1 MEIIKIR
8 ATKYQIIIVDLLELI
23 IIHGETGLITR
34 LKLTRPLN
42 DCYVQLFNSAT
53 TCDIHLK
60 PENLF
65 FFFNQ
70 DERSIISFRLF
81 KLRIFPINVI
91 LAWKQDFTLLFSSLS
106 NEIMEIQF
114 HQPTHQIYQEHR
126 VVHRIISIR
135 VKNIRI

>member
-8 ATKYQIIIVDLLELI
+8 ATKYQITIADLLELI
-23 IIHGETGLITR
+23 IIHGETCLIAR

-53 TCDIHLK
+53 TCDIYLK

-70 DERSIISFRLF
+70 DERSIIRLF
-81 KLRIFPINVI
+81 KLWIFPINVI

>member
-23 IIHGETGLITR
+23 IIHGETCLIAR

-65 FFFNQ
+65 FNQ

-91 LAWKQDFTLLFSSLS
+91 LA
-106 NEIMEIQF
+106 
-114 HQPTHQIYQEHR
+114 
-126 VVHRIISIR
+126 
-135 VKNIRI
+135 

>member
-8 ATKYQIIIVDLLELI
+8 ATKYQITIADLLELI
-23 IIHGETGLITR
+23 IIHGETCLIAR

-60 PENLF
+60 PENL

-91 LAWKQDFTLLFSSLS
+91 LAWKQDFTLLFSSFS
-106 NEIMEIQF
+106 NEIMEIEF